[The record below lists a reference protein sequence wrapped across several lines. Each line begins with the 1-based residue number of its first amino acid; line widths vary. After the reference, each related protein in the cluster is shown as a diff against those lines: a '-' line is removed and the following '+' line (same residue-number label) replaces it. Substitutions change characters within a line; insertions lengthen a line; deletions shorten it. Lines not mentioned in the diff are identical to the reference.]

1 MASDTNNC
9 DGCWQRK
16 SLRRYLP
23 IWLWQFAGPLRHSW
37 ADLNGLSGAVRGNLV
52 PHTHDSRSLKYVAG
66 LQKTTACCM
75 CPLVAM
81 QRFRENRCYRFLHC
95 YSHLN
100 REANLDAAQKPNE
113 GSSPMSSCNG
123 GAISR
128 TSLVD
133 FSIRA
138 AWYNFNLVIIRI

>member
-81 QRFRENRCYRFLHC
+81 QRFRENRCYRFLHR

-100 REANLDAAQKPNE
+100 REANLDAAKNQMKGPA
-113 GSSPMSSCNG
+113 PC
-123 GAISR
+123 
-128 TSLVD
+128 
-133 FSIRA
+133 RA
-138 AWYNFNLVIIRI
+138 ATVVLYQEHPLSTSPFEQHGIISNLVIIRI